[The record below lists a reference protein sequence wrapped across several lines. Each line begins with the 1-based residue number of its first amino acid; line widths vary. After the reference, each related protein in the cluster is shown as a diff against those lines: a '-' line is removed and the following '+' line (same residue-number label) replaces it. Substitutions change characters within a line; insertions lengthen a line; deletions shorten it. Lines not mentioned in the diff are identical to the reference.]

1 MPIIAAVDQ
10 TDRAGLTLREAERL
24 SSAFDEP
31 IHAVHVLTRDDFVS
45 LERTSVNQTGQAV
58 SLDDVRA
65 VAAEI
70 ADELLA
76 DAGVD
81 GEGVGLV
88 GDPPDEVV
96 EYADAHDADYIV
108 LAGRKRSAVG
118 KAIFGSVTQSVL
130 IESDRPVVSVRGT

>member
-76 DAGVD
+76 AAGVD
-81 GEGVGLV
+81 GDGVGLV
-88 GDPPDEVV
+88 GDPPDEIV